1 MGLVPALDVL
11 VSASCGVRA
20 TVAVPQSLAVDC
32 WAVGVLTQA
41 VLASVAVSDAGDAA
55 TVALSTMG
63 APTVAPAGIG
73 SVPV

>member
-32 WAVGVLTQA
+32 WAGVLTQA